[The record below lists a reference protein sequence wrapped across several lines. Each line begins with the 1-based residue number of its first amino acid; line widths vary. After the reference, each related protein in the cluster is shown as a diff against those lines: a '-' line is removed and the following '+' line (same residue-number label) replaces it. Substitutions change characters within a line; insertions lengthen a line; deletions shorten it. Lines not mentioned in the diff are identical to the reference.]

1 MILAGNVR
9 EDKSMSKIP
18 KLERRMVIYET
29 RRLLGAIGGTALYAF
44 GMNLFV
50 VPQGLYTGGMMGFC
64 QVIRTLLVNYAGL
77 PLENFDIAGLIY
89 YIFNI
94 PLFILAMKK
103 LGKIFF
109 TKTVACVTAMSF
121 FLFIFTVPKVPIM
134 EDILASCLIGGIL
147 CGAGIGLSLTM
158 GSSDG
163 GTDVLGILLI
173 R

>member
-1 MILAGNVR
+1 MCSSDL
-9 EDKSMSKIP
+9 
-18 KLERRMVIYET
+18 
-29 RRLLGAIGGTALYAF
+29 

-134 EDILASCLIGGIL
+134 EDILASCPQ
-147 CGAGIGLSLTM
+147 AF
-158 GSSDG
+158 
-163 GTDVLGILLI
+163 V
-173 R
+173 